1 MERGRSV
8 KEGEGLDGL
17 DTTEGRGEGA
27 HPEANRKL
35 GETLGDPIHSLV
47 SPGTAVPT
55 DQEDENV
62 KTRRDLGEEGTK
74 G

>member
-1 MERGRSV
+1 MERGRRE
-8 KEGEGLDGL
+8 KEGEGLNSL

-27 HPEANRKL
+27 HPEANRKF
-35 GETLGDPIHSLV
+35 GETLGDPIYPLV

-55 DQEDENV
+55 DPKDEDV
-62 KTRRDLGEEGTK
+62 QTRSDLGEEGAK